1 MPEKPLHPAYAETGP
16 HRPQRGVLCEAC
28 AYVLLSTGVAVSV
41 AGLLLLA
48 GGWIFWTV
56 LALLIALPRLAEIA
70 LGAAL
75 LISAVKVIPDTE
87 GLAVLSALAQ
97 HWPVAL
103 AVLVPV
109 PLAALIDRTFFR
121 RRISP

>member
-1 MPEKPLHPAYAETGP
+1 MPRQPLHPAYTETGP
-16 HRPQRGVLCEAC
+16 HRPQRDALGEAC
-28 AYVLLSTGVAVSV
+28 AYVLLSTGVVVSV

-48 GGWIFWTV
+48 GSWIFWTV

-75 LISAVKVIPDTE
+75 LISTVLVLPDTE
-87 GLAVLSALAQ
+87 DLTMLVALSQ
-97 HWPVAL
+97 HWPLAL

-109 PLAALIDRTFFR
+109 PLAAVIDRNFFR
-121 RRISP
+121 R